1 MEDTKNKRD
10 LAYYSI
16 EIIKDKVG
24 TPLIIVKFKSESKNY
39 WAKEHS
45 WCPTLAELEFLFK
58 TTKMMEN
65 STSKIQTPK
74 TPPSHSTEQN
84 IAY

>member
-1 MEDTKNKRD
+1 MEETNNKKD

-16 EIIKDKVG
+16 EIIKGKDG
-24 TPLIIVKFKSESKNY
+24 NPLIIVKFKSESKNY

-45 WCPTLAELEFLFK
+45 WCPTLSELEFLFK

-65 STSKIQTPK
+65 SEFRIQTSK
-74 TPPSHSTEQN
+74 TPPPLLET
-84 IAY
+84 

>member
-16 EIIKDKVG
+16 EIIKGKVG
-24 TPLIIVKFKSESKNY
+24 NPLIIVKFKSESKNY

-65 STSKIQTPK
+65 STSKIQTSK
-74 TPPSHSTEQN
+74 PPQSHSTEQS
-84 IAY
+84 IVY

>member
-1 MEDTKNKRD
+1 MENTNNKKD

-16 EIIKDKVG
+16 EIIKREAG
-24 TPLIIVKFKSESKNY
+24 NPLIIVKFKSESKNY

-58 TTKMMEN
+58 TTKQMEN
-65 STSKIQTPK
+65 TAPKIQVSK
-74 TPPSHSTEQN
+74 TPHLNSTQEQ
-84 IAY
+84 

>member
-1 MEDTKNKRD
+1 MEDTNNKKD
-10 LAYYSI
+10 LSYYSI
-16 EIIKDKVG
+16 EIIKGKIG
-24 TPLIIVKFKSESKNY
+24 NPLIIVKFKSESKNY

-65 STSKIQTPK
+65 NTSKIQASRTPQ
-74 TPPSHSTEQN
+74 SHLVE
-84 IAY
+84 

>member
-1 MEDTKNKRD
+1 MEDTNNKRD

-16 EIIKDKVG
+16 EIIKSKEG
-24 TPLIIVKFKSESKNY
+24 NPLIIVKFKSESKNY
-39 WAKEHS
+39 WTKEHS

-65 STSKIQTPK
+65 STSRIQSPK
-74 TPPSHSTEQN
+74 TPHSQLIVENT
-84 IAY
+84 AF